1 MAGLKWLSILC
12 TAGLCASCAVFAPE
26 VREGP
31 DLPDR
36 FSLYTGGSPAWTNG
50 WWESFQSPELD
61 TLMDEALAESPSIQ
75 QAWAR
80 FEQADAVAR
89 KAGAARWPVLDAEG
103 AARADR
109 NSLTKRTAKHYSVG
123 LNASYELDLWGRI
136 KSATEAAQLDRAAS
150 REQLGTV
157 AVSLSSQV
165 AIQWAA
171 VVAQRLQT
179 DVIRQQLEANQTS
192 LELVELRFRKSLA
205 TALDVYQQ
213 RQAVAS
219 SRAQIP
225 LAEMREQLYLNE
237 LAILVGRADSSS
249 LTIQS
254 AELPVIGAL
263 PPVGIPAEV
272 LADRPDVR
280 AAGLRLQAADW
291 TVSAARADRLPS
303 LRLTGSADYANTKF
317 SDLLDDWYLN
327 LLGSL
332 TGPIF
337 EGGRRKAEVDR
348 VRAVANERL
357 AAYRETVLTA
367 IREVEDALVS
377 ERKQREY
384 LEELDRSLALSRNS
398 YDEALNRYRNGL
410 SEYLP
415 VLVELVQ
422 LQTLERDRVAAQY
435 TLVQYRIQLYRALG
449 GAGSE
454 SIQRMMFEREEA

>member
-1 MAGLKWLSILC
+1 
-12 TAGLCASCAVFAPE
+12 
-26 VREGP
+26 
-31 DLPDR
+31 
-36 FSLYTGGSPAWTNG
+36 
-50 WWESFQSPELD
+50 
-61 TLMDEALAESPSIQ
+61 
-75 QAWAR
+75 
-80 FEQADAVAR
+80 
-89 KAGAARWPVLDAEG
+89 
-103 AARADR
+103 
-109 NSLTKRTAKHYSVG
+109 
-123 LNASYELDLWGRI
+123 
-136 KSATEAAQLDRAAS
+136 
-150 REQLGTV
+150 V

-454 SIQRMMFEREEA
+454 SIQRMMFEREET